1 MVYFSK
7 INVLKSS
14 NSTALMN
21 ALLYIRGLGCDRT
34 RVGGVNPEAL
44 VPKAAQEDES
54 IVGRDDEALRAD
66 LDALIQQV
74 RDLTAVAAHA
84 GGWRGERKTGEHFS
98 SDPKQG

>member
-1 MVYFSK
+1 MYFSK